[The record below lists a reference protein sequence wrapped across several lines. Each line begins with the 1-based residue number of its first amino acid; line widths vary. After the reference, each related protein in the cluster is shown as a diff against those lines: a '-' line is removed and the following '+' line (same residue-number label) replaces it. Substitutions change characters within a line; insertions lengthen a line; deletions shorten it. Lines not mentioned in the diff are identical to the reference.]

1 MGTGTTPTIFR
12 GLVVPDP
19 RYRWDPTKITAT
31 SEAGPL
37 PGVPVPVDQT
47 EMVIEQTGTQ
57 AAGTQ
62 LRYKTVQAG
71 HPGDGAAMVWRYD
84 ADGGDDWRGWDPP
97 VSVSQGLEFLEA
109 TTTVDRWQDPHAI
122 ALANG
127 TVCAAVTRS
136 SRYVVVWTRDPDTG
150 VWTEVEVYDH
160 GAAYSVTLPYP
171 TLVELPSGRL
181 VCIYWR
187 EWGGGATAQIRASY
201 SDDSGATWSYLQK
214 GCLAEPITTADYVPG
229 RLRAAYLGGQIA
241 LVAHMVEQAGPE
253 DQIHQWASNDL
264 GSTFDPVS
272 QLTGSDRAYPDLAVL
287 NGTIILGY
295 VSSTAST
302 GSTYPAW
309 VRIIGAAYESLQAAD
324 YYPAQLDA
332 DPMVWGSQTGGV
344 FVSGELAMWADDDG
358 RLWMMGRDHGSGTA
372 EVMVRTSADGGETWT
387 DPGRGPSTAYGVAT
401 WRGLDGS
408 TYPRAMTVCAHRGRA
423 CVVHQFAADPG
434 NRDSSL
440 AAVWLG
446 GYTSVCMP
454 QESASA
460 LSPTTVGGF
469 TNTWL
474 PYDFPEDVGGVWS
487 ANSTGSASLTSV
499 GMHLVTGASQ
509 VETRQSS
516 GISGTIAEGLIVLAE
531 CRVDVGQAEI
541 LLRTSDSSPIQRTL
555 EVRVTP
561 TQIEA
566 YDVDGAATIA
576 TVSTT
581 DADGAYVQILA
592 ELAETHAKVWYRPV
606 TASGDRRW
614 TFVGSKAVMGTT
626 ATFTSNL
633 VRFGQGQN
641 SGTFWRFVGYSSD
654 QYTEQ
659 GLYAQ
664 DNWTSLLGRAW
675 MPTPVY
681 VDGGTSVQAVDGPTW
696 RNDDWTA
703 DTRYSYP
710 VANVCPDV
718 AGSPRRAWRS
728 TTDTVA
734 ADIEVQLGNAITYAM
749 GPIVALSLI
758 DANFG
763 TAELHGQD
771 SGGVWSVI
779 TTLDRRA
786 QTGLHWGRNDRLVR
800 PAAGG
805 ATVPYY
811 LPTHILAGSY
821 LAWDNAGEGKLV
833 RRIETNSPGSWETN
847 RTSLQTR
854 ILLESVEGSDPATGT
869 AAELWSRDSTHL
881 VPMGTRYRRYR
892 LHIPAQDTAEGYF
905 RVGSMVLGHFYPTG
919 AYAMQPGWG
928 VAREWASS
936 WEQVEGRTG
945 ARTIKALG
953 PTRRATEVAWVYG
966 VNTRS
971 IATDSAP
978 DWIIAWTGGPPVAVP
993 ADVPWSMPGLIEYLD
1008 GATQP
1013 VVYLESATV
1022 PADGSTSVHIT
1033 DRTVQLYGRVMSE
1046 SLRTDQTVGDRET
1059 GEFLRVGRV
1068 RIEEE
1073 V

>member
-12 GLVVPDP
+12 GIVVPDP

-57 AAGTQ
+57 AAATQ
-62 LRYKTVQAG
+62 LMYKTVQAG
-71 HPGDGAAMVWRYD
+71 HPGDGAAMVWRYQS
-84 ADGGDDWRGWDPP
+84 DGVDDWRGWDPP
-97 VSVSQGLEFLEA
+97 VSMSQGLEFIDA
-109 TTTVDRWQDPHAI
+109 TNTVGRWIDPHVI
-122 ALANG
+122 ALADG
-127 TVCAAVTRS
+127 TIIAAVTKD
-136 SRYVVVWTRDPDTG
+136 SRYVVVWKRAPDTG
-150 VWTEVEVYDH
+150 VWTEVQVYDH
-160 GAAYSVTLPYP
+160 GSAYSVTLPYP

-187 EWGGGATAQIRASY
+187 EWGGGATAQIRASF
-201 SDDSGATWSYLQK
+201 SDDSGATWEYLQK
-214 GCLAEPITTADYVPG
+214 GCLADAITTADYVPG

-241 LVAHMVEQAGPE
+241 LVAHMVEQSGPE

-272 QLTGSDRAYPDLAVL
+272 QLTGSDRAYPDLAVV
-287 NGTIILGY
+287 NGTIVLGY

-302 GSTYPAW
+302 GSSFPPW

-324 YYPAQLDA
+324 YYAAQFDS

-344 FVSGELAMWADDDG
+344 FDSGELALWADEDG
-358 RLWMMGRDHGSGTA
+358 RLWIMGRDHGSGTA
-372 EVMVRTSADGGETWT
+372 EVMVRTSIDGGENWR
-387 DPGRGPSTAYGVAT
+387 DPSRGPSVAFGVAT
-401 WRGLDGS
+401 WRGLDGA
-408 TYPRAMTVCAHRGRA
+408 THPRAFTVCAHRGRA
-423 CVVHQFAADPG
+423 CMVHQFAADPST
-434 NRDSSL
+434 RDPSM

-454 QESASA
+454 QESAAA

-469 TNTWL
+469 TVTWL
-474 PYDFPEDVGGVWS
+474 PYDFPEDIGVVWN
-487 ANSTGSASLTSV
+487 AVSTGSPSLV
-499 GMHLVTGASQ
+499 PIGMRLLTGAGQ
-509 VETRQSS
+509 TETREA
-516 GISGTIAEGLIVLAE
+516 IPSGTPTEGVIVLAE
-531 CRVDVGQAEI
+531 CRVDAGTARI
-541 LLRTSDSSPIQRTL
+541 RIRTGDATPIQRTI
-555 EVRVTP
+555 EVRLTTTAIAVYD
-561 TQIEA
+561 IE
-566 YDVDGAATIA
+566 GAALIDSI
-576 TVSTT
+576 STT
-581 DADGAYVQILA
+581 DADGAFVQIFAALEGGA
-592 ELAETHAKVWYRPV
+592 ARVWYRPV
-606 TASGDRRW
+606 TASGDRKW
-614 TFVGSKAVMGTT
+614 TQVAYDPFLTFSGTVS
-626 ATFTSNL
+626 ANL
-633 VRFGQGQN
+633 VRFGQLN
-641 SGTFWRFVGYSSD
+641 DSDTYWRMVSFSTAS
-654 QYTEQ
+654 YTEV
-659 GLYAQ
+659 GITGQ
-664 DNWTSLLGRAW
+664 DNWTELLGRAW

-696 RNDDWTA
+696 RNEDWTA
-703 DTRYSYP
+703 DTRYTYP

-734 ADIEVQLGNAITYAM
+734 VDLDVQLGTGITYAM
-749 GPIVALSLI
+749 GPILALSLI

-763 TAELHGQD
+763 TAELQGQD
-771 SGGVWSVI
+771 AVGVWSVI
-779 TTLDRRA
+779 CTIDRRT
-786 QTGLHWGRNDRLVR
+786 QVGLHWGRHDRMIR

-821 LAWDNAGEGKLV
+821 LAFADAGEGQIV

-854 ILLESVEGSDPATGT
+854 ILLETIDGSEPTTGT

-892 LHIPAQDTAEGYF
+892 LRIPAQDTAEGYF
-905 RVGSMVLGHFYPTG
+905 RIGSMVLGHFYATG

-971 IATDSAP
+971 IATDPAP
-978 DWIIAWTGGPPVAVP
+978 DWIIAWSGGPPVAVP

-1008 GATQP
+1008 GATEP

-1022 PADGSTSVHIT
+1022 PANGSTPVHIT